1 MVKQDY
7 ILTEKLLGAS
17 QGSVYKLTVLA
28 AKRALELADEQQPLI
43 ERPEKR
49 FVDTALVEIAQ
60 GKIKMKQQQGKA

>member
-28 AKRALELADEQQPLI
+28 AKRALELAEEEQALI
-43 ERPEKR
+43 EKPQRR
-49 FVDTALVEIAQ
+49 FVDTALLEIAQ
-60 GKIKMKQQQGKA
+60 GKIKVKQQEDS